1 MGRLKYPFELTAP
14 EEQNPWISDQVR
26 LTCRRN
32 TLYEKNTT
40 KNKLKDGDL
49 VLKSAT

>member
-1 MGRLKYPFELTAP
+1 MRRLKYPFEFTAP

-26 LTCRRN
+26 LTGRRN
-32 TLYEKNTT
+32 TLYEKNKA

-49 VLKSAT
+49 GLKSAT